1 MKKHLL
7 TLVLLAVAICS
18 MSVLPS
24 CRRDRWTD
32 DDSQVAA
39 DNSLASATSD
49 DVFKMADDAV
59 TTGSVSLKNGE
70 AESLGGPC
78 ATVTRDTISNP
89 KKVTIDFGNTNCT
102 GNDGK
107 ARRGKI
113 MITFTGK
120 YRDAGTVITVT
131 TDNYFVN
138 DNEVKLTKTI
148 TNIGRNTSGQLQWNI
163 VVNNAQLILANN
175 GGTISWSKN
184 ETRTWV
190 AGENTLMLRDNK
202 YEITGSGSGVNKA
215 GTSYTVNITSPI
227 LVDFSCAASRL
238 VKGTIEFSPS
248 GKTARVVDFGN
259 GTCDDDATITV
270 GRTTK
275 SFKLKK

>member
-1 MKKHLL
+1 MLL
-7 TLVLLAVAICS
+7 TMAVAS
-18 MSVLPS
+18 MSVLQS

-49 DVFKMADDAV
+49 DIFKMADDAA
-59 TTGSVSLKNGE
+59 TTGSVSLKNGD

-78 ATVTRDTISNP
+78 ATITRDTISSP
-89 KKVTIDFGNTNCT
+89 KKVTIDFGTTNCT

-113 MITFTGK
+113 IITFTGK
-120 YRDAGTVITVT
+120 YRDPGTIITVT

-138 DNEVKLTKTI
+138 DNQVILTKTI
-148 TNIGRNTSGQLQWNI
+148 TNKGRNAAGQLEWNI
-163 VVNNAQLILANN
+163 VVNNAQLLLANN
-175 GGTISWSKN
+175 GGTITWSKD
-184 ETRTWV
+184 ETRTWI

-215 GTSYTVNITSPI
+215 GTAYTIHITSPI

-238 VKGTIEFSPS
+238 VKGTIEFTPS
-248 GKTARVVDFGN
+248 GKTARVVDFGT

-270 GRTTK
+270 GKTTK

>member
-1 MKKHLL
+1 MKKQFLTLMLL
-7 TLVLLAVAICS
+7 TLTLS
-18 MSVLPS
+18 TMSVFQS

-39 DNSLASATSD
+39 DNSLASATTD
-49 DVFKMADDAV
+49 DIFKMSDDAV
-59 TTGSVSLKNGE
+59 TSGTVSLKTGD
-70 AESLGGPC
+70 AESIGGPC
-78 ATVTRDTISNP
+78 ATVTRDTVSSPRKI
-89 KKVTIDFGNTNCT
+89 TIDFGTTNCI

-113 MITFTGK
+113 NISYTGR
-120 YRDAGTVITVT
+120 YRDPGTIITVT

-138 DNEVKLTKTI
+138 DNEVRLTKTI
-148 TNIGRNTSGQLQWNI
+148 TNKGRNAAGQLFWNI
-163 VVNNAQLILANN
+163 AVVNAQLILANN
-175 GGTISWSKN
+175 GGTISWSKD

-202 YEITGSGSGVNKA
+202 YEITGSGSGINKA
-215 GTSYTVNITSPI
+215 GTSYTVSITSPI

-238 VKGTIEFSPS
+238 LKGTISFTPS

-259 GTCDDDATITV
+259 GACDDDATITV
-270 GRTTK
+270 GSTTK